1 MIIINKMEAKELRI
15 GNYVNY
21 VNQKVNVLQIS
32 VEGRNKWDVEL
43 GYFEDSIGFER
54 LFNEIQPIPLTEEW
68 LLKFGA
74 TKTPYEDDSN
84 DYYCVIRHDNFNVFH
99 EEGFAYLDICEV
111 IIKLEYVHKLQNIWY
126 ALTGEELTIK
136 E

>member
-1 MIIINKMEAKELRI
+1 MEAKELRI
-15 GNYVNY
+15 GNYVYLPINDNEQFQVEQSDFCSDNIADY
-21 VNQKVNVLQIS
+21 S
-32 VEGRNKWDVEL
+32 VVE
-43 GYFEDSIGFER
+43 FCK
-54 LFNEIQPIPLTEEW
+54 PIPLTEEW

-84 DYYCVIRHDNFNVFH
+84 DYYCVIRHDYFSVFH

-126 ALTGEELTIK
+126 ALTGEELTTK